1 VGGDGTSAN
10 TVHLHVCRMP
20 VFFLT
25 GALFCTWCTGSLD
38 GPHAEALQ
46 VHVAKLVTT
55 PPAASAPMPSTP
67 ASDSAKTNA
76 DAAIQS
82 SAALGKVSGNP
93 AVNRVTTGNQS
104 VLADKYLSNIALQAR
119 DLLLYG
125 LFKNDKVIPCFL
137 EGVSDHL

>member
-1 VGGDGTSAN
+1 
-10 TVHLHVCRMP
+10 MP

-25 GALFCTWCTGSLD
+25 GVHFCTWCTGSLD

-55 PPAASAPMPSTP
+55 PPAAAAAPMPSTP
-67 ASDSAKTNA
+67 ASNSAKTIA

-82 SAALGKVSGNP
+82 SAALGKVSGSS
-93 AVNRVTTGNQS
+93 AVSNVPTGNHS
-104 VLADKYLSNIALQAR
+104 VEADKYLSNIALQAR

-125 LFKNDKVIPCFL
+125 LFKNDKVIITHYVELCGQSQFTSYL
-137 EGVSDHL
+137 RENGYYT